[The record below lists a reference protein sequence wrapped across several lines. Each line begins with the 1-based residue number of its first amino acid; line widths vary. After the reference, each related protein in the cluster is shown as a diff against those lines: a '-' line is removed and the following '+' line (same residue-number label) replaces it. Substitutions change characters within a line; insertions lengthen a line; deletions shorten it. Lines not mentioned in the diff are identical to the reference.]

1 MKTKSI
7 MKAGRNALA
16 ASVVLALGT
25 GAAMA
30 EGTTYAFGGYAK
42 FDAMFSDYSAGAPGS
57 GDLGRQFYLPSTVPT
72 GPDVSSDLVADFQ
85 ARETRLF
92 FRADTV
98 TEGGDKIGGYVE
110 MDFFTHSDG
119 NELVSNSF
127 SPRLRHAFLKYN
139 GWLFG
144 QTWSTFQDVAALPE
158 NLDFVGP
165 AEGTTFVRQ
174 AQVRYTTGAWEFA
187 AENPETF
194 YSRQA
199 GTGTDAFAGG
209 SRLSSGS
216 DTMPDLVARYTF
228 KLDNGGYIKV
238 AGLYRQ
244 LDVVA
249 AGIAA
254 VPPSASNPAGIRATP
269 AVDQT
274 ESAFAVSASGK
285 HMFGKNDLRWMVTSG
300 SGVGRYLGLAAGV
313 DAVAT
318 LNTAEDAYDGLKAV
332 DEMGAFVSYRHIWND
347 QWRSNFTYGY
357 LSIDNPAEAPTGV
370 TKEASSIH
378 ANLIYTL
385 GPKLDIGAEIMMVDR
400 ELENGADGD
409 MTRLIISAKYAF

>member
-1 MKTKSI
+1 MKKLVTKTGKTALVASVLL
-7 MKAGRNALA
+7 ASGVSTALA
-16 ASVVLALGT
+16 ADA
-25 GAAMA
+25 
-30 EGTTYAFGGYAK
+30 GTTYKFGGYAK

-57 GDLGRQFYLPSTVPT
+57 SDLSRQFYLPSAIPT
-72 GPDVSSDLVADFQ
+72 GPDASSDIVADFQ

-98 TEGGDKIGGYVE
+98 TESGDTIGGYVE

-119 NELVSNSF
+119 NELVSNSY

-144 QTWSTFQDVAALPE
+144 QTWSTFQDVGALPE

-174 AQVRYTTGAWEFA
+174 SQVRYTTGAWEFA

-194 YSRQA
+194 YSVEGGAIRQ
-199 GTGTDAFAGG
+199 
-209 SRLSSGS
+209 SSGT

-244 LDVVA
+244 LNVQT
-249 AGIAA
+249 
-254 VPPSASNPAGIRATP
+254 ATID
-269 AVDQT
+269 AT
-274 ESAFAVSASGK
+274 ESAFAASASGK
-285 HMFGKNDLRWMVTSG
+285 FMFGKDDLRWMATYG
-300 SGVGRYLGLAAGV
+300 TGVGRYLALAAGV

-318 LNTAEDAYDGLKAV
+318 VSPSTAGTYDSMKAV
-332 DEMGAFVSYRHIWND
+332 DEMGAFVSYRHLWND

-357 LSIDNPAEAPTGV
+357 LTIDNPTESPTNV
-370 TKEASSIH
+370 TKDASSIH
-378 ANLIYTL
+378 VNLIFTPA
-385 GPKLDIGAEIMMVDR
+385 PKLDIGAEIMYATR
-400 ELENGADGD
+400 TLENDADGD
-409 MTRLIISAKYAF
+409 LTRLMISAKYAF

>member
-1 MKTKSI
+1 MKTKLI

-16 ASVVLALGT
+16 ASVMLALGA
-25 GAAMA
+25 GSAMA

-57 GDLGRQFYLPSTVPT
+57 GDLGRQFYLPSTIPT
-72 GPDVSSDLVADFQ
+72 GPDVSSDMVADFQ

-119 NELVSNSF
+119 NELVSNSY

-194 YSRQA
+194 YSEED
-199 GTGTDAFAGG
+199 GS
-209 SRLSSGS
+209 SRLSSGTDS
-216 DTMPDLVARYTF
+216 MPDLVARYTF

-238 AGLYRQ
+238 AGLFRQ
-244 LDVVA
+244 LDVRNA
-249 AGIAA
+249 DMD
-254 VPPSASNPAGIRATP
+254 
-269 AVDQT
+269 VDET
-274 ESAFAVSASGK
+274 AFAVSASGK
-285 HMFGKNDLRWMVTSG
+285 HMFGKNDLRWMATTG

-318 LNTAEDAYDGLKAV
+318 LDANDDYTGLKAV

-378 ANLIYTL
+378 VNLIYTL
-385 GPKLDIGAEIMMVDR
+385 APKLDIGAEIMMADR

-409 MTRLIISAKYAF
+409 LTRLMISAKYAF

>member
-1 MKTKSI
+1 MQNKLILKTGKSALI
-7 MKAGRNALA
+7 ASALLVSGVGTALA
-16 ASVVLALGT
+16 D
-25 GAAMA
+25 GA
-30 EGTTYAFGGYAK
+30 GTTYAFGGYAK

-57 GDLGRQFYLPSTVPT
+57 GDLGRQFYLPSAVPV
-72 GPDVSSDLVADFQ
+72 GPDVSSDIVADFQ
-85 ARETRLF
+85 ARESRLF
-92 FRADTV
+92 FKVDTV
-98 TEGGDKIGGYVE
+98 TEGGDTIGGYVE
-110 MDFFTHSDG
+110 MDFFTHGDG
-119 NELVSNSF
+119 NELVSNSY

-194 YSRQA
+194 YSLEGGAVRQ
-199 GTGTDAFAGG
+199 
-209 SRLSSGS
+209 SSGS
-216 DTMPDLVARYTF
+216 DTVPDLVARYTF
-228 KLDNGGYIKV
+228 KLSNGGYIKV

-244 LDVVA
+244 LNVVTA
-249 AGIAA
+249 
-254 VPPSASNPAGIRATP
+254 

-274 ESAFAVSASGK
+274 ESAYGVSASGK
-285 HMFGKNDLRWMVTSG
+285 FMLGKNDLRWMATAG

-318 LNTAEDAYDGLKAV
+318 LDTAGEAYNSLNAQ
-332 DEMGAFVSYRHIWND
+332 DEMGAFVSYRHLWSD
-347 QWRSNFTYGY
+347 KWRSNFTYGY
-357 LSIDNPAEAPTGV
+357 LTIDNPVEAPNS

-378 ANLIYTL
+378 VNLIYSPA
-385 GPKLDIGAEIMMVDR
+385 PKLDIGAEYFIATRKM
-400 ELENGADGD
+400 ENGVDGD
-409 MTRLIISAKYAF
+409 LNRLMISAKYAF

>member
-1 MKTKSI
+1 MKKFVTKTGKTALVASVLL
-7 MKAGRNALA
+7 ASGVSTALA
-16 ASVVLALGT
+16 ADA
-25 GAAMA
+25 
-30 EGTTYAFGGYAK
+30 GTTYAFGGYAK
-42 FDAMFSDYSAGAPGS
+42 FDAMFSDYSEAAPGS
-57 GDLGRQFYLPSTVPT
+57 GDLGRQFYVVNNIPVGDGS
-72 GPDVSSDLVADFQ
+72 GSGDMVADFQ

-98 TEGGDKIGGYVE
+98 TEGGATVGGYVE

-144 QTWSTFQDVAALPE
+144 QTWSTFQDVGALPE

-165 AEGTTFVRQ
+165 SESTTFVRQ
-174 AQVRYTTGAWEFA
+174 SQVRYTTGAWEFA

-194 YSRQA
+194 YSLEGGAIRQ
-199 GTGTDAFAGG
+199 
-209 SRLSSGS
+209 SSGT

-244 LDVVA
+244 LN
-249 AGIAA
+249 IQ
-254 VPPSASNPAGIRATP
+254 TT

-274 ESAFAVSASGK
+274 ESAMAVSASGK
-285 HMFGKNDLRWMVTSG
+285 FMFGKDDLRWMATYG

-318 LNTAEDAYDGLKAV
+318 LNTAGDAYDSLKAV
-332 DEMGAFVSYRHIWND
+332 DEMGAFVSYRHLWDGN
-347 QWRSNFTYGY
+347 WRSNFTYGY
-357 LSIDNPAEAPTGV
+357 LTIDNPSEAPNS

-378 ANLIYTL
+378 VNLIYSPL
-385 GPKLDIGAEIMMVDR
+385 PKLDIGAEIMYAKRTM
-400 ELENGADGD
+400 ENDVDGD
-409 MTRLIISAKYAF
+409 LTRLMISAKYAF

>member
-1 MKTKSI
+1 MKTKLI
-7 MKAGRNALA
+7 TKAGRNALA
-16 ASVVLALGT
+16 ASVMLALGA
-25 GAAMA
+25 GSAMA

-42 FDAMFSDYSAGAPGS
+42 FDAMFTDYSDAVPAS
-57 GDLGRQFYLPSTVPT
+57 NSLVRQFYLPSAVPV
-72 GPDVSSDLVADFQ
+72 GDGSSSGDMTADFQ

-119 NELVSNSF
+119 NELVSNSY

-194 YSRQA
+194 YSYEDGASRQSS
-199 GTGTDAFAGG
+199 GTD
-209 SRLSSGS
+209 S
-216 DTMPDLVARYTF
+216 MPDLVARYTF
-228 KLDNGGYIKV
+228 KMDNGGFIKV
-238 AGLYRQ
+238 AGLFRQ
-244 LDVVA
+244 LDVHNA
-249 AGIAA
+249 DMD
-254 VPPSASNPAGIRATP
+254 
-269 AVDQT
+269 VDET
-274 ESAFAVSASGK
+274 AFAVSASGK
-285 HMFGKNDLRWMVTSG
+285 HMFGKDDLRWMVTSG

-318 LNTAEDAYDGLKAV
+318 LNADDEYSNLKAV
-332 DEMGAFVSYRHIWND
+332 DEMGAFVSYRHFWND

-357 LSIDNPAEAPTGV
+357 LTIDNPSEAPTGV

-378 ANLIYTL
+378 ANLIYSL
-385 GPKLDIGAEIMMVDR
+385 GPKLDVGAEIMYADR
-400 ELENGADGD
+400 ELESGVDGD
-409 MTRLIISAKYAF
+409 MTRLMISAKYAF